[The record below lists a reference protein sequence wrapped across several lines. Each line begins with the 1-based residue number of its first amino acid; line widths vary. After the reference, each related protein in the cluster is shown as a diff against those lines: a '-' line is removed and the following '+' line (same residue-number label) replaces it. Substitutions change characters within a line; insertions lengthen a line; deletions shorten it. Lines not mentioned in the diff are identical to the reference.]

1 MRHQDSDRV
10 KIKVYQLSCL
20 NQLQLQACDNVTFCW
35 CSHRSLGVVN
45 DKLEMMSETNL
56 LAGEIGEESQF
67 EGITYR

>member
-1 MRHQDSDRV
+1 MT
-10 KIKVYQLSCL
+10 L
-20 NQLQLQACDNVTFCW
+20 CW

-67 EGITYR
+67 EGITYSDACECSERPHI